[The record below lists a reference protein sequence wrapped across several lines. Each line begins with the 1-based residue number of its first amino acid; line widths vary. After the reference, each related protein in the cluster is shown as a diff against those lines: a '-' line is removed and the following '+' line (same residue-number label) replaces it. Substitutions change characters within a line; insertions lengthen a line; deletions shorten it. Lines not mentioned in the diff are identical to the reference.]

1 MNKDAEVGMT
11 ISGDIKIDGAL
22 TVSGDIQTDG
32 ALTVTGNFSAAD
44 GNLTAEA

>member
-1 MNKDAEVGMT
+1 MNPTEEVGMT

-32 ALTVTGNFSAAD
+32 ELTVTGNFSAAG